1 MNHLVEATVL
11 VPGSAQGHALL
22 LTETLSFWGGFNP
35 DNGQIIDV
43 HHPQFQ
49 QCVTGKILFLAESRG
64 SAGTPGGIAEN
75 LRNGK
80 GPIAFVLGERDVN
93 IAIGVMVAN
102 QLYQLKVPVLHLP
115 INQFDLI
122 NQDALITIETNGVIS
137 LESC

>member
-1 MNHLVEATVL
+1 MSDLIEANVL
-11 VPGSAQGHALL
+11 VPGSAQGQALL

-35 DNGQIIDV
+35 DNGEIIDI

-49 QCVTGKILFLAESRG
+49 QRVTGKILFLAESRG

-75 LRNGK
+75 LRNGM

-115 INQFDLI
+115 SKNFGQINI
-122 NQDALITIETNGVIS
+122 DAQITIEPDGVIRLDS
-137 LESC
+137 R